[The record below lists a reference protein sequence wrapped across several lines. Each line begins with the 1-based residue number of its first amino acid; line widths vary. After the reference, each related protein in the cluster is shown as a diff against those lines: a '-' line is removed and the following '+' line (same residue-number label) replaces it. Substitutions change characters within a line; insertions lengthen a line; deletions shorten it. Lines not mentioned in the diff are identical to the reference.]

1 MECKVDLA
9 RAMPGE
15 DEDPMITLVVD
26 IYVRTPSDVLVKF
39 VKFGSSIFQIFT
51 RYLVAQGYYQVAQY
65 LLSWYAW

>member
-39 VKFGSSIFQIFT
+39 VKFGSSIF
-51 RYLVAQGYYQVAQY
+51 RYSQDIWLPKATIK
-65 LLSWYAW
+65 